1 MNSKIAIILAFV
13 VTFALVVSIG
23 TYAALQDRNGSG
35 NGYGEYNSNGMMGLW
50 GMYNGSDV
58 YQNAG
63 KYMNQSTLNSLSLPP
78 ASISVIKASN
88 SIFINQSTTL
98 LVELSPSMGSSK
110 NTPKEYFEMYGLENP
125 RIIAKRGV
133 TIKFVIVNM
142 DAMEHNLELTSNGPP
157 YRFMSM
163 MGYNGEY
170 YDNNTYSG
178 NSMMYSPFL
187 PPYSGDSNYPYENSS
202 FTATHSGN
210 YWYICTYPGHA
221 EEGMY
226 GEFTVA

>member
-58 YQNAG
+58 YKNAG

-157 YRFMSM
+157 YRYMSM

-170 YDNNTYSG
+170 YYNNTYSG
-178 NSMMYSPFL
+178 NPMMYSPFL
-187 PPYSGDSNYPYENSS
+187 PPYSGNSNYPYENSS

>member
-1 MNSKIAIILAFV
+1 MNSKIAVILAFV
-13 VTFALVVSIG
+13 VTFALVVGIG
-23 TYAALQDRNGSG
+23 TYAILADHNGSG
-35 NGYGEYNSNGMMGLW
+35 NGYGEYNGNGMMDLW
-50 GMYNGSDV
+50 GTYYGSGV

-78 ASISVIKASN
+78 ASISVVNASN

-98 LVELSPSMGSSK
+98 LVELSPSMGSS
-110 NTPKEYFEMYGLENP
+110 NYTPQEYFEMYGLENP
-125 RIIAKRGV
+125 RIIAKQGV
-133 TIKFVIVNM
+133 TIKFEIVNM

-157 YRFMSM
+157 YRYMSM
-163 MGYNGEY
+163 MGYDGEY
-170 YDNNTYSG
+170 YGNRTYYG
-178 NSMMYSPFL
+178 NSMMYSSFL
-187 PPYSGDSNYPYENSS
+187 PPYSGNSHYPYENSS
-202 FTATHSGN
+202 FTTTNSGN

>member
-1 MNSKIAIILAFV
+1 MNSKIAVILAFV
-13 VTFALVVSIG
+13 VTFALVVGIG
-23 TYAALQDRNGSG
+23 TYAALADHNGSG
-35 NGYGEYNSNGMMGLW
+35 NGYGEYNGNGMMGLW
-50 GMYNGSDV
+50 GTYYGSGV

-78 ASISVIKASN
+78 ASISVVKASN

-98 LVELSPSMGSSK
+98 LVELSPSMGSS
-110 NTPKEYFEMYGLENP
+110 NYTPQEYFEMYGLENP
-125 RIIAKRGV
+125 RIIAKQGV
-133 TIKFVIVNM
+133 TIKFEIVNM

-157 YRFMSM
+157 YRYMSM
-163 MGYNGEY
+163 MGYDGEY
-170 YDNNTYSG
+170 YGNSAYYG
-178 NSMMYSPFL
+178 NSMMYSSFL
-187 PPYSGDSNYPYENSS
+187 PPYSGNSHYPYENSS
-202 FTATHSGN
+202 FTTTNSGN